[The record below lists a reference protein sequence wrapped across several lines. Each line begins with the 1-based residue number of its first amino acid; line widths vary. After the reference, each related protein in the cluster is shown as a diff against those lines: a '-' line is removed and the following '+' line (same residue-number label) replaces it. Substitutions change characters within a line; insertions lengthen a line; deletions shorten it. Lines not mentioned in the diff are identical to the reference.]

1 MRPGLCHVSM
11 LKLALHGNLSLGE
24 ALFQAYA
31 ATLGRM
37 LPVLGSMINISTMGI
52 ISGQFP

>member
-1 MRPGLCHVSM
+1 M

-24 ALFQAYA
+24 VLFQAYA

-37 LPVLGSMINISTMGI
+37 LPVLGSMINILTMGI
-52 ISGQFP
+52 FRGQYP